1 MPLGVFTPHLILADL
16 SFGSIHTTSIIITH
30 TLNHLSVLSNDEIQA
45 YRDEI
50 TSAIQSDG
58 WTKAGLAKF
67 KRIDSILRES
77 ARFYGLGESEL
88 FLELLV
94 LLSC

>member
-1 MPLGVFTPHLILADL
+1 MLTQVDL
-16 SFGSIHTTSIIITH
+16 SFGFMHTTSITITH
-30 TLNHLSVLSNDEIQA
+30 ALNHLAVLSAEEVQA

-67 KRIDSILRES
+67 KRIDSLLREG
-77 ARFYGLGESEL
+77 ARFYGLGNRA
-88 FLELLV
+88 
-94 LLSC
+94 